1 MREHF
6 DVVVAGGGT
15 AGCVLAARLSEE
27 RRVCLVEAGPDY
39 GPYVDGRWPA
49 DILDRRWLALSSHCW
64 ARTGDDRSELRARIL
79 GGCSAHNACVLA
91 RGAPSDYEWGHGWSY
106 DVLAPYLDRGERE
119 MRGRRVPPGEL
130 TPWHAAFVEAAGDD
144 VYDHAF
150 NSVDSV
156 RWNAAFAYLDPIRD
170 RPTLTILAEALVDR
184 VLLDGGRATGVLT
197 SRGEVGADAVVLTAG
212 AYGTP
217 GILLRSGI
225 GPDSGLPVGEG
236 LTDHVGVGMGWE
248 PTELLQRDAAAF
260 ETRGELTMAG
270 PTVRGRSRSCPDDVC
285 DLFMFPAIEP
295 GYQISAAVF
304 AMKPHS
310 RGSVRL
316 TSPDPE
322 APLAVDHGFLS
333 DPRDADVVAEGVARL
348 RELAATE
355 PVKRYAAR
363 ELRPGPD
370 ADVLEYVRAE
380 ARGFFHPTGTCA
392 LGPVAD
398 AEGRVHGFTNL
409 HVADASFLPE
419 IPRANTNLTV
429 AAVADRLAELL

>member
-1 MREHF
+1 
-6 DVVVAGGGT
+6 
-15 AGCVLAARLSEE
+15 
-27 RRVCLVEAGPDY
+27 
-39 GPYVDGRWPA
+39 
-49 DILDRRWLALSSHCW
+49 
-64 ARTGDDRSELRARIL
+64 
-79 GGCSAHNACVLA
+79 
-91 RGAPSDYEWGHGWSY
+91 
-106 DVLAPYLDRGERE
+106 
-119 MRGRRVPPGEL
+119 
-130 TPWHAAFVEAAGDD
+130 
-144 VYDHAF
+144 
-150 NSVDSV
+150 
-156 RWNAAFAYLDPIRD
+156 
-170 RPTLTILAEALVDR
+170 
-184 VLLDGGRATGVLT
+184 
-197 SRGEVGADAVVLTAG
+197 
-212 AYGTP
+212 
-217 GILLRSGI
+217 
-225 GPDSGLPVGEG
+225 
-236 LTDHVGVGMGWE
+236 
-248 PTELLQRDAAAF
+248 
-260 ETRGELTMAG
+260 
-270 PTVRGRSRSCPDDVC
+270 
-285 DLFMFPAIEP
+285 MFPAIEP